1 MNEIEKIKFLLKNLE
16 EFNEDV
22 SKKGKRD
29 RKLIINIKPETEMIE
44 NLTKQMWKEATE
56 HWYFIVK
63 DVFKDALDIKYT
75 PIVIGKEKYKTK
87 TGEEKEKSITKN
99 IWTQG
104 GFLNFQLG
112 DTFFNKKEDYC
123 IMVENSRPIQYS
135 TKLDLGYVMFF
146 EYKIQNGKYERIN
159 ILNKKVGNQLEF
171 LEFLITGNNKI
182 YDKANEIH
190 NER

>member
-1 MNEIEKIKFLLKNLE
+1 MWEIEKIKSLLENLE
-16 EFNEDV
+16 EIDKGV
-22 SKKGKRD
+22 VKKTKRD
-29 RKLIINIKPETEMIE
+29 KKLIIEIESNSNFLIKDSMVIE
-44 NLTKQMWKEATE
+44 NLTKQIWEKGIE
-56 HWYFIVK
+56 HWYFAVK

-75 PIVIGKEKYKTK
+75 PAVIGTEKYITK
-87 TGEEKEKSITKN
+87 TGEEKERSIAKN

-112 DTFFNKKEDYC
+112 DTFFNRKGDYC

-146 EYKIQNGKYERIN
+146 EYKIENGKYERIN
-159 ILNKKVGNQLEF
+159 ILDKKAGNQLEF

-182 YDKANEIH
+182 YEK
-190 NER
+190 